1 VLLSKRDLVLSKL
14 QGVVQ
19 VVIVQRVDLVL
30 DARSAAVAA
39 YTRVI
44 ATGGQQAEAVTVA
57 NAAYVV
63 IQTQ

>member
-1 VLLSKRDLVLSKL
+1 MLLSKRDLVLSKL

-39 YTRVI
+39 YTRVF
-44 ATGGQQAEAVTVA
+44 AAGGRQAVADTVV